1 MPQTQQRGI
10 RAESVTYN
18 TAHGKGQILNTL
30 RKARNQICVLMD
42 TTVTEQDPVRPSQ
55 SDPPLMSSTCL
66 FIYRKTSSQR
76 TNLIREVKNAEK
88 KENSNNS
95 PIQQSQGTSVLQRL

>member
-1 MPQTQQRGI
+1 MPQTQQRAI

-55 SDPPLMSSTCL
+55 GGPPDSVFHLPFYL
-66 FIYRKTSSQR
+66 QENFSQR
-76 TNLIREVKNAEK
+76 TNLIREVEK
-88 KENSNNS
+88 KKKKYREKRK
-95 PIQQSQGTSVLQRL
+95 Q